1 MKTIAFV
8 ALAATVLA
16 SNAQANTLSCPA
28 ETSTVLSCTK
38 ADQPGDHEVALNFMD
53 AAVICA
59 RGDAKF
65 MIINAGEPSPEVTV
79 EEIVRVGATSY
90 VYDAGEGRTFTLA
103 RRVVS
108 PTSEVNASFSIR
120 LYSDDLTSTRSLK
133 CD

>member
-8 ALAATVLA
+8 ALAATVL
-16 SNAQANTLSCPA
+16 SFNAHANLSCPA
-28 ETSTVLSCTK
+28 DTRTVLSCVK

-59 RGDAKF
+59 RGEEKT
-65 MIINAGEPSPEVTV
+65 MIINAGEPSPEVPVT
-79 EEIVRVGATSY
+79 EIVRAGGTSY
-90 VYDAGEGRTFTLA
+90 FYDAGEGRHFTLS
-103 RRVVS
+103 RQIVS
-108 PTSEVNASFSIR
+108 PASESNSSFSIR